1 MLSDKIIKYN
11 GSMEISQC
19 EFGNTS
25 DGYYSYILSN
35 LF

>member
-19 EFGNTS
+19 GFGYTS
-25 DGYYSYILSN
+25 EGYYS
-35 LF
+35 